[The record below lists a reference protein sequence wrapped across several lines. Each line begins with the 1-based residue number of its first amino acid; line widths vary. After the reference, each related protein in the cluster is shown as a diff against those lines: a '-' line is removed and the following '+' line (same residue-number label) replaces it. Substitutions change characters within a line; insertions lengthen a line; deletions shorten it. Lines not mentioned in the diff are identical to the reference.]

1 MIKNKIFGMLIALT
15 LVIVMGVDSAMADWS
30 QAQSSGPGRAG
41 ELAAPAAS
49 AAPPGTHTV
58 DNIGDGS
65 DASPGD
71 GVCET
76 AAGNGI
82 CTLRAAIEEANAR
95 TGADKIFFDDSIGM
109 IIPNSALPSIAD
121 YSSGTTIRGNPTWI
135 LGSFAGNSYGL
146 TLASNNNKLQG
157 LIISNFERSGVWVG
171 GNNNVI
177 GTDGDGVNDGSEG
190 NVISSNGENGVLI
203 RYDVTGNRLAGNL
216 IGLTLDGTGDA
227 GNALSGVKIESV
239 SEFSGASSNLI
250 GTNGDGTSDVLE
262 RNVISGNDGWGISI
276 EGSGVSIDQTVI
288 AGNYIGTNAAGDA
301 AIPNTEGGVK
311 VSSWGT
317 NTLIGT
323 DGDGIAD
330 GVEGNVISGNEG
342 PGVLLTSSTSSGTVI
357 AGNYI
362 GIDAAGDATLPN
374 LYGVQIQYGS
384 TNNLIGTDADG
395 ASDELERN
403 VISGNDDNGILF
415 SGDSDQ
421 NVVAGNYIG
430 TDAAGNAA
438 LPNNK
443 GIRIVQ
449 CSNNRIGGTLAAE
462 RNVISGNQSAGVVFD
477 SASAS
482 LVQGNY
488 IGTDASGSGNL
499 GNEGPGVSLIEGS
512 FDNTIGGTT
521 NGAANRIAFN
531 GTDGIILGDTSYDNS
546 LRGNAIFAN
555 GGLGIDLYPGN
566 DVTLNDLGDGDS
578 GANNLQNYPVLSSV
592 AINGGQIT
600 IQGTLNS
607 SGNTTY
613 NLDFYANSS
622 CDPSGYGEG
631 EIYLGSD
638 TVMTNGSGD
647 ASFTAT
653 LPGSVPAGTCVTAT
667 ATDPGGNTSEFST
680 CSSVEGS
687 TAVYLPLVIRDYD

>member
-1 MIKNKIFGMLIALT
+1 
-15 LVIVMGVDSAMADWS
+15 
-30 QAQSSGPGRAG
+30 
-41 ELAAPAAS
+41 
-49 AAPPGTHTV
+49 
-58 DNIGDGS
+58 
-65 DASPGD
+65 
-71 GVCET
+71 
-76 AAGNGI
+76 
-82 CTLRAAIEEANAR
+82 
-95 TGADKIFFDDSIGM
+95 
-109 IIPNSALPSIAD
+109 
-121 YSSGTTIRGNPTWI
+121 
-135 LGSFAGNSYGL
+135 
-146 TLASNNNKLQG
+146 
-157 LIISNFERSGVWVG
+157 VG
-171 GNNNVI
+171 
-177 GTDGDGVNDGSEG
+177 
-190 NVISSNGENGVLI
+190 
-203 RYDVTGNRLAGNL
+203 
-216 IGLTLDGTGDA
+216 
-227 GNALSGVKIESV
+227 
-239 SEFSGASSNLI
+239 EFSGASLNLI
-250 GTNGDGTSDVLE
+250 GTNGNGTSDVLE

-301 AIPNTEGGVK
+301 AIPNTEGGVE

-330 GVEGNVISGNEG
+330 GVEGNVISGNGG

-362 GIDAAGDATLPN
+362 GIDAAGDAALPN

-395 ASDELERN
+395 TSDELERN
-403 VISGNDDNGILF
+403 VISGNDSNGILF

-477 SASAS
+477 SASAN

-488 IGTDASGSGNL
+488 IGTGDSGSGNL

-521 NGAANRIAFN
+521 SGAANRITFN
-531 GTDGIILGDTSYDNS
+531 GTDGIILGDDCYGNN

-555 GGLGIDLYPGN
+555 GDLGIDLYPGN
-566 DVTLNDLGDGDS
+566 SVTPNDLGDGDG

-592 AINGGQIT
+592 TSNGGQT
-600 IQGTLNS
+600 AIQGTLNS

-631 EIYLGSD
+631 ELYLGSD
-638 TVMTNGSGD
+638 TVTTDGSGN

-667 ATDPGGNTSEFST
+667 ATDPGGNTSEFSA
-680 CSSVEGS
+680 CVGVEGS
-687 TAVYLPLVIRDYD
+687 TAVYLPLVIRNYD

>member
-1 MIKNKIFGMLIALT
+1 MIKNRIFGMLIALT
-15 LVIVMGVDSAMADWS
+15 MVMATGVDSAMADWS
-30 QAQSSGPGRAG
+30 QTQSLGPGRAG
-41 ELAAPAAS
+41 GPAAP

-58 DNIGDGS
+58 NNIGDGS
-65 DASPGD
+65 DANPGD

-109 IIPNSALPSIAD
+109 VIPNSALPSIAD

-227 GNALSGVKIESV
+227 GNALSGVKIETV
-239 SEFSGASSNLI
+239 SEFSGASLNLI

-301 AIPNTEGGVK
+301 AVPNTAGGVE
-311 VSSWGT
+311 VSKQGT

-323 DGDGIAD
+323 DGDGVAD
-330 GVEGNVISGNEG
+330 GMEGNVISGNGG
-342 PGVLLTSSTSSGTVI
+342 PGVLLTSGTSSGTVI

-362 GIDAAGDATLPN
+362 GIDAAGDAALPN

-384 TNNLIGTDADG
+384 TNNLIGTNADG
-395 ASDELERN
+395 TSDELERN
-403 VISGNDDNGILF
+403 VISGNENNGILF

-430 TDAAGNAA
+430 TNAAGNAA

-477 SASAS
+477 SASAN

-488 IGTDASGSGNL
+488 IGTDAGGSGNL

-521 NGAANRIAFN
+521 SGAANRIAFN
-531 GTDGIILGDTSYDNS
+531 GTDGIILGDDCYGNN

-555 GGLGIDLYPGN
+555 GDLGIDLYPGN
-566 DVTLNDLGDGDS
+566 SVTPNDLGDGDS

-592 AINGGQIT
+592 SSNGGQT
-600 IQGTLNS
+600 AIQGTLNS
-607 SGNTTY
+607 SGSTAY

-638 TVMTNGSGD
+638 TVTTAGGGN

-667 ATDPGGNTSEFST
+667 ATDPGGNTSEFSA
-680 CSSVEGS
+680 CVGVEGS
-687 TAVYLPLVIRDYD
+687 TAVYLPLVIRNYD